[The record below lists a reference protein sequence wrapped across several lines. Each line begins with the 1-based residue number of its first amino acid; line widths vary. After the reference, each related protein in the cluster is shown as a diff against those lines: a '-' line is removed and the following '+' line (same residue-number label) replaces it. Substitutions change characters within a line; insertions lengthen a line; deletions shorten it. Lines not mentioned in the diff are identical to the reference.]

1 MLLLIACAD
10 VATLLLA
17 RGVARHREVAIRAA
31 LGAPRSRIVRQ
42 FLLEAIILATGAGAV
57 GVVFSF
63 QAIELARPWLPLG
76 LPLLHEMRINTAVAN
91 FAVICAILTACLT
104 GIAPALRAA
113 RREKEGLAGREGVG
127 LTPGRRRTNLVRTC
141 VAAEVGLA
149 LMLLVGTGLLVRSA
163 LRAWQVDPGFDAR
176 NLLTMT
182 VSLPE
187 NKVRVESQRG
197 VCARGHR
204 IGPLIAVC
212 ERRRS
217 DSGAPNAFRELLRL
231 RGHRRV
237 CAEVGFR

>member
-1 MLLLIACAD
+1 MSKTWINGISPTEVNKHFKAPLRWRLTNV
-10 VATLLLA
+10 VAFGCRPL
-17 RGVARHREVAIRAA
+17 HQAA
-31 LGAPRSRIVRQ
+31 LPGPPCVAV
-42 FLLEAIILATGAGAV
+42 GAV

-63 QAIELARPWLPLG
+63 QAIELARPWLLLG
-76 LPLLHEMRINTAVAN
+76 LPLLHEMRINTAVAS